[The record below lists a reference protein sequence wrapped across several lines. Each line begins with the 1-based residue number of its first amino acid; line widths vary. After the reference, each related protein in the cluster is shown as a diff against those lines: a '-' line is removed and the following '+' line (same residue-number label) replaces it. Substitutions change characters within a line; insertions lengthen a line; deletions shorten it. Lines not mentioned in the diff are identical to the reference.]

1 MEEKL
6 DGVALSE
13 VLDIYNELTSMIKS
27 LEEREKAL
35 TESEDS
41 DK

>member
-1 MEEKL
+1 MQEKL

-13 VLDIYNELTSMIKS
+13 VLDIYGEISSMLKS
-27 LEEREKAL
+27 LNDKEKEIA
-35 TESEDS
+35 ESDNN